1 MPMIDVPTTAV
12 ELCPAGTYVGRC
24 CRLVDMGTQ
33 LSTYQGTERSRRVL
47 SLSFEILDD
56 EVRRSD
62 GEPFLLS
69 RRFTFS
75 FHEKAGLRQL
85 METWLQR
92 PMTNSRQFDTDEV
105 IGRYGL
111 VTVNHTTR
119 NDATYANV
127 ATVVPLPRGMA
138 KPGPVSEALVYGV
151 SVSSDD
157 VLARLPEKMQEA
169 IKSSP
174 EYAVRSKGAP
184 RSAAKPASK
193 PADDG
198 YDDFDPSQ
206 YAPAGEAEVEL

>member
-62 GEPFLLS
+62 GTPFVVS
-69 RRFTFS
+69 RRFTLS
-75 FHEKAGLRQL
+75 FHEKAGLRGL
-85 METWLQR
+85 LETWLQR
-92 PMTNSRQFDTDEV
+92 PVTNSRQFDTDEV
-105 IGRYGL
+105 IGRFGL
-111 VTVNHTTR
+111 VTINHTAR
-119 NDATYANV
+119 NDATWANV

-138 KPGPVSEALVYGV
+138 KPGPVNEALVYGV
-151 SVSSDD
+151 NFSGDD

-174 EYAVRSKGAP
+174 EYAVRSKAKP
-184 RSAAKPASK
+184 KPTAKPA

-198 YDDFDPSQ
+198 YDDYDPSQ